1 MIKHAAVLGSPIS
14 HSLSPLI
21 HNHAYS
27 LLGFSG
33 SYQAIEIKSGQLA
46 SYLEQELFKEDLLG
60 FSLTMPLKEELTA
73 ISNAALLV
81 DSRSKEIISANTIY
95 RDGDIWSV
103 TSTDVDGFEFLTKDL
118 SFSSVAILG
127 AGGTAR
133 AAIAALA
140 PRGLKIEVYRRS
152 SDRDPSLINSALGFN
167 IEIRDWERCAQ
178 AWESELV
185 INTIPSD
192 QVLSMTKEFKAPKFF
207 FDATYWPWPPELSKL
222 QLDARGLLI
231 SGLQLLA
238 AQAVFQISLMTE
250 LDFDKKWL
258 FKELLLKLE
267 AGK

>member
-1 MIKHAAVLGSPIS
+1 MIKRAAVLGSPVS

-33 SYQAIEIKSGQLA
+33 NYQAIEVKSGQLA
-46 SYLEQELFKEDLLG
+46 SYLEQELLKEDLLG

-73 ISNAALLV
+73 ISNPALIV
-81 DSRSKEIISANTIY
+81 DSRSEEINSANTIY
-95 RDGDIWSV
+95 RDGDIWRT

-140 PRGLKIEVYRRS
+140 PRGIKIEAYRRS
-152 SDRDPSLINSALGFN
+152 PDRDPSLINSALGFN
-167 IEIRDWERCAQ
+167 IEIRDWERSAQ

-192 QVLSMTKEFKAPKFF
+192 QVLSMTKEFKTPKFF

-222 QLDARGLLI
+222 QLDAGGSLI

-258 FKELLLKLE
+258 FEELLLKLE